1 MAPKKDASC
10 TAWKSIAPTA
20 VITEEDNGDI
30 LQPLKRVCAKYLA
43 KAAELTEKAPGS
55 GASDEHDKLKRRVM
69 LSAAASYTRMA
80 ACVERLTGLLD
91 VNESAAVDQ
100 TEVILSDR
108 PDAVT
113 RAAAYDNMEASVI
126 RQLEDIPSAGAV
138 SATA

>member
-30 LQPLKRVCAKYLA
+30 LQPLKRVRAKYLA

-100 TEVILSDR
+100 TEVILSDV
-108 PDAVT
+108 PA
-113 RAAAYDNMEASVI
+113 
-126 RQLEDIPSAGAV
+126 AGAII
-138 SATA
+138 ATA